1 MRDKLFAIYLLLL
14 ITCYLLFILWIRRTS
29 FLLEHSQR
37 SLSVV
42 VVSSLDRTSNL
53 LFCDSCTS
61 AMYRIAMPITHS
73 TQTTAM
79 SALDPNSST
88 KPKELGKSCKTANLC
103 LQMRKPWWSW
113 KDLIRFQSFF
123 WEIWTEFHIVPHLV
137 PHDSVWSSHVSP
149 SSDFQGT

>member
-1 MRDKLFAIYLLLL
+1 MRDLLVCYLFISY
-14 ITCYLLFILWIRRTS
+14 YLLFAFYLVDQKDKFPAWTFTKVPFRCRR
-29 FLLEHSQR
+29 FKF
-37 SLSVV
+37 
-42 VVSSLDRTSNL
+42 RTSNL

-61 AMYRIAMPITHS
+61 TMYRIAMPITHS

-113 KDLIRFQSFF
+113 TDLIRFQSFF

-137 PHDSVWSSHVSP
+137 PHDSAWSSHVSP